1 MRCSISRIR
10 AASVSGVS
18 SSRTA
23 TASCIRTGP
32 ASVSGMT
39 KCTVAPDIFTPARS
53 AWACGSRPGNDGSN
67 EGWMLSIR
75 PYQRCTNSAVNNRMK
90 PPRQI
95 RSILCCSSADCRT
108 ASKAARSL
116 PKGLLS
122 MVTAGTPQARA
133 FSRPPASDRL
143 EITTAIS
150 AGKSSAA
157 AARISAAMFDPR
169 PEIRIATRRFMAS
182 PCQIEM
188 TVIDYAMFTRGRDH
202 LAQKHKALAALRE
215 NVGDLLDGIRLYDG
229 DHADAAIEGAQQF
242 EFGDAPLLCQPFED
256 RQHRKTREVDADAEM
271 LWQHARNIVGETAAG
286 DVGKSLDRAGLVD
299 RAQARSHVEPRR
311 RQQRGAERHDRRKR
325 PPPFETQTGRFDDLA
340 SQ

>member
-10 AASVSGVS
+10 SASVSGVS
-18 SSRTA
+18 SSRSA
-23 TASCIRTGP
+23 TAPCIRIGP

-39 KCTVAPDIFTPARS
+39 KWTGGPDIFTPARS

-95 RSILCCSSADCRT
+95 RSILCWSSADCRT
-108 ASKAARSL
+108 ASNAARSL

-122 MVTAGTPQARA
+122 MVTAGTPHALA
-133 FSRPPASDRL
+133 FSRPPASERL

-157 AARISAAMFDPR
+157 AASMSAAIFDPR

-182 PCQIEM
+182 PRQIEM
-188 TVIDYAMFTRGRDH
+188 TVINHAMFALGVDH
-202 LAQKHKALAALRE
+202 LAQKRNALAALSE
-215 NVGDLLDGIRLYDG
+215 NVGDLFDCVWLHDG

-242 EFGDAPLLCQPFED
+242 EFGDAPLLCQPFKD
-256 RQHRKTREVDADAEM
+256 RQHRKAREIDSDAEM
-271 LWQHARNIVGETAAG
+271 LWQHPRNIIGEPAAG
-286 DVGKSLDRAGLVD
+286 DVGKPLDRAGLVD
-299 RAQARSHVEPRR
+299 RAQA
-311 RQQRGAERHDRRKR
+311 
-325 PPPFETQTGRFDDLA
+325 
-340 SQ
+340 